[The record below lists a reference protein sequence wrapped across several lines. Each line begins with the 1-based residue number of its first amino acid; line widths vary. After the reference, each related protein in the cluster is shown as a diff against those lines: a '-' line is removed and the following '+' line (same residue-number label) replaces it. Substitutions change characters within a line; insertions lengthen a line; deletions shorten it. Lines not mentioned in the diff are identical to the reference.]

1 MSQVSQL
8 SPELARGLLQ
18 VARALLAAAR
28 NWTLYPPE
36 HPTVAQSVARFA
48 AAIRASSLGAAFAI
62 GVTPDTLMIEGT
74 PADASQAGIAEAAA
88 LLHDRDILTVT
99 FVGVVPQETLHAFLR
114 VLTLDPAERRRRGGP
129 ARIWETAGHPSVS
142 LEQIDY

>member
-18 VARALLAAAR
+18 MARALLVAVR

-36 HPTVAQSVARFA
+36 HPTVIAAVARFGQA
-48 AAIRASSLGAAFAI
+48 LHDSTIGAAFAI

-74 PADASQAGIAEAAA
+74 AADPTATGIAEAAR
-88 LLHDRDILTVT
+88 LLHERDILTVT
-99 FVGVVPQETLHAFLR
+99 FVGDIPPEAIHAFLR
-114 VLTLDPAERRRRGGP
+114 LLTLDAAERRSKGGP
-129 ARIWETAGHPSVS
+129 GESVS
-142 LEQIDY
+142 ASVSSCATARGN